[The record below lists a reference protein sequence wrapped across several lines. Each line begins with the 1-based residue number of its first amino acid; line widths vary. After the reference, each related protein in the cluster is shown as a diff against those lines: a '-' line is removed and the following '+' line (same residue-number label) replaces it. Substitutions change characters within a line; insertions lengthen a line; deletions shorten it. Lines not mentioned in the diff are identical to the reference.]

1 MKSESVADLY
11 RRLVTNREKLH
22 PKLQKLIPNEPPKD
36 IQFTA
41 LQKEDHEHIPSYV
54 RTKSLAR
61 ALENQLDIPDRSEAS
76 PVILV
81 FCQPAEE
88 LGKAQFPFV
97 PVSYCAWLEAAGA
110 RCVALP
116 YNINEASM

>member
-1 MKSESVADLY
+1 MKSESVADLH